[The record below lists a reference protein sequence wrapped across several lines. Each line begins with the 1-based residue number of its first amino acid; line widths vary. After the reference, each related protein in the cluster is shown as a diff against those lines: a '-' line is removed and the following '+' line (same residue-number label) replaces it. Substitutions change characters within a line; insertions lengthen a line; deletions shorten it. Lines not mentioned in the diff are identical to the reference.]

1 MIKVFYNE
9 KNDTMY
15 KTLKEAKAACKWP
28 KVYRAWVEGGYI
40 IDMELVYAFGEMANT
55 ILGADKKIESRMK
68 GKGL

>member
-15 KTLKEAKAACKWP
+15 KTLKEAKAACKGP

-40 IDMELVYAFGEMANT
+40 VEMELVYAYGEMANT
-55 ILGADKKIESRMK
+55 ILGADKEIESRMEERK
-68 GKGL
+68 